1 VKVGLSIGGGV
12 GALDDI
18 DPRHLA
24 EDGFSSVF
32 VACHERDMLWHAPR
46 AADFARASQAAGL
59 QVYVVPLGYGRVIDP
74 DPSIESLYVR
84 EHPHNCQ
91 IDNRGRRCTKACPNN
106 PSFLEWFSS
115 NMRTLAWLLECQGFL
130 WDEPSFYSA
139 RGGWGCR
146 CEYCERLYY
155 AEHECEL
162 PVDLSDSVVRFRR
175 SSMTMF
181 LLAAAAA
188 IQSVDRRLSS
198 VVMPSSVL
206 TTREA
211 GLGLDELNALAGS
224 SAVDQVSAYASWH
237 PGGPSMET
245 AIGTTYEAVSEAT
258 SRQDKDCILWISGS
272 PAPSDRLLDTLRV
285 AHVAGVEHLVV
296 AGYQSLVASPAYAK
310 IRAPLAQV
318 IEQLR

>member
-175 SSMTMF
+175 SSMTMS

-188 IQSVDRRLSS
+188 IKSVDRRLSS

-224 SAVDQVSAYASWH
+224 AAGLHPVDLRLAGPKRPPAGRVAGGPRRGRRA
-237 PGGPSMET
+237 PGGGGLPEPGGVT
-245 AIGTTYEAVSEAT
+245 RLREDTGAAGAGDRAT
-258 SRQDKDCILWISGS
+258 SVKGIQ
-272 PAPSDRLLDTLRV
+272 
-285 AHVAGVEHLVV
+285 VE
-296 AGYQSLVASPAYAK
+296 
-310 IRAPLAQV
+310 R
-318 IEQLR
+318 